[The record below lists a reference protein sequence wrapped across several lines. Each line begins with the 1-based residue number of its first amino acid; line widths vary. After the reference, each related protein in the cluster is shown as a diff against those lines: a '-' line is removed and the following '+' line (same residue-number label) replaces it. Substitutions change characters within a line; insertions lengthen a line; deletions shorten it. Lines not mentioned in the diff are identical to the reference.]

1 MMQNSAYQTPT
12 NQTAIGFMPHDRQQR
27 VRRGVVYLVLATILG
42 WTPWFSGPSWP
53 WSLAL
58 MSLALLIG
66 AEPWT
71 KNHDR
76 GALLMTLLC
85 AAIAWQLLHL
95 GIGVVPWLLASF
107 FLISA
112 QTFRLDFSRWRSG
125 YGGLYSRWRRAV
137 SGEFAGDVAS
147 QRWDVVVWLA
157 RRASISKP
165 IQRDER
171 QLGNAADLQS
181 DAVYQQFLFPRLRL
195 FRSHRERRSV
205 GRNRADLCRRVV
217 AVAR

>member
-27 VRRGVVYLVLATILG
+27 VRRGVVYLVLATIMG

-85 AAIAWQLLHL
+85 AGITWQLLHL
-95 GIGVVPWLLASF
+95 GVGVVPWLLASF
-107 FLISA
+107 FLLSA

-125 YGGLYSRWRRAV
+125 YAAYIPLGVALCLMSLLATWHRSDGMWSFGWRGGLQYQSQYNAMSGSWEMQPTYNPTMYVNNFFFPGFAFSGRTV
-137 SGEFAGDVAS
+137 SGA
-147 QRWDVVVWLA
+147 L
-157 RRASISKP
+157 
-165 IQRDER
+165 
-171 QLGNAADLQS
+171 
-181 DAVYQQFLFPRLRL
+181 
-195 FRSHRERRSV
+195 
-205 GRNRADLCRRVV
+205 
-217 AVAR
+217 